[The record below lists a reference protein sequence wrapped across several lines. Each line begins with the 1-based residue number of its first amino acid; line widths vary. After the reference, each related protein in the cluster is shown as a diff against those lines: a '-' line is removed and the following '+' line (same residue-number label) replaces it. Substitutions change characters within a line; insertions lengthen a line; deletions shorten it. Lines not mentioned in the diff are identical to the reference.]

1 MFCIWSSNSLL
12 CWNYCE
18 RAEEPLII
26 AWLYYSSQSWYV
38 LHRQKPRDWSHYRLR
53 SVLHHLHPFGHHH
66 YGLLLPIKVHVIQCL
81 LIMIRFNLSFFTFT
95 FAICYRPSV
104 CRLSVCNVPAP
115 YSSGSNFRQYFYG
128 VRYLSH
134 PLKISRR
141 SSQGNP
147 SAWGVKHKRGSQI

>member
-1 MFCIWSSNSLL
+1 MIVQLAIALALL
-12 CWNYCE
+12 
-18 RAEEPLII
+18 RTSAEPLII

-95 FAICYRPSV
+95 FAICYHPSV

-128 VRYLSH
+128 VRYLGH
-134 PLKISRR
+134 PLTSHENFTEIVPGEPLR
-141 SSQGNP
+141 
-147 SAWGVKHKRGSQI
+147 RGS